1 MEEFHQKSHLDVH
14 QETGTVAPLVVSKVG
29 PDLQCEEKSCE
40 MLWIGYLKS
49 KLLDSNGLNLKS
61 REILL
66 SLISNSIRDSSRD
79 YLKFSDLL
87 MKKQNHFLA
96 FLNGIKGRPGND
108 IRDDLRE
115 IFDGRKV
122 SSHTPKLII

>member
-1 MEEFHQKSHLDVH
+1 
-14 QETGTVAPLVVSKVG
+14 
-29 PDLQCEEKSCE
+29 

-49 KLLDSNGLNLKS
+49 KLLDSNGLNSKS
-61 REILL
+61 REILMP
-66 SLISNSIRDSSRD
+66 LISNSIRDSSRD

-96 FLNGIKGRPGND
+96 FLNGMKGRPAND

-115 IFDGRKV
+115 IFDSRKV
-122 SSHTPKLII
+122 GGRIEV